1 MLNKNQYTKRKLSDA
16 LLLSIILHIV
26 IVLIL
31 GLFIMGSEQRKI
43 KESVAVDMIIALK
56 NKEISLPRRIVE
68 NRDSTI
74 SLERKSDKVTIA
86 QFKPREFAISK
97 TQMPNRSKTPDAI
110 NLNPIIGTDV
120 QLKPSFEMNIPKAPT
135 SVGSTIARPG
145 SGTGKTKIKSGGM
158 PIGVMDGAGIF
169 EAALYWI
176 AKNIIG
182 KNKTGREDIV
192 FLIDSSGSMEENIA
206 AVARYIYKM
215 LDVFKDSK
223 LDYTLGIVRFKR
235 ILKTNDIKVFNQ
247 TKDVNQFKA
256 ILKGIKCSDGENIFD
271 AIDVGFAQVKFRGNS
286 DKAFI
291 LVTDEAF
298 TPKSRDDQ
306 PQKALSRK
314 ERIQADLQEVITTAK
329 DNGIK
334 INVIALDDI
343 MHKTL
348 AKETDG
354 VWFPIPQQSQCF

>member
-1 MLNKNQYTKRKLSDA
+1 
-16 LLLSIILHIV
+16 IILHIV

-43 KESVAVDMIIALK
+43 KESVAVDMITALK
-56 NKEISLPRRIVE
+56 NKEISIPRRIVE

-74 SLERKSDKVTIA
+74 RLERKSDKITIT
-86 QFKPREFAISK
+86 QFKPRELAISK
-97 TQMPNRSKTPDAI
+97 TQMLISKTPDAI

-120 QLKPSFEMNIPKAPT
+120 NLKPSFEMNIPKAPT

-145 SGTGKTKIKSGGM
+145 SGIGKTKIKSGGM
-158 PIGVMDGAGIF
+158 PIRVMDGAGIL
-169 EAALYWI
+169 EVALYWI

-235 ILKTNDIKVFNQ
+235 ILKTNDIKVFDQ
-247 TKDVNQFKA
+247 TKDANQFKA
-256 ILKGIKCSDGENIFD
+256 ILRSIKCSDGENIFD

-306 PQKALSRK
+306 PQKVLSRK
-314 ERIQADLQEVITTAK
+314 ERIQADLQEVIATAK

-343 MHKTL
+343 MHKAL

-354 VWFPIPQQSQCF
+354 VWFPIPQQSQ